1 MKTGRIKKQSF
12 TKFAFIAMAGL
23 VLWLG
28 WPIYGFVSNQFETAR
43 LPFGWVE
50 LQDNAPARQELYDD
64 TYRVAGNDSLL
75 LLADRR
81 SKIHAPSLSAAVAI
95 DGKLVWAGAVG
106 WQDVKA
112 DIAATPT
119 TVYRIGST
127 SKAVTATGLARL
139 VTLESFDL
147 DAPISTYSSDL
158 PNILWADLT
167 ASQLA
172 SHTAGLPGYEENTD
186 WIGFYKSLALTSHFN
201 NPKDALSM
209 FDGGELVYQPGSDFL
224 YSSYGTILLSAVM
237 QDASGTPYLKL
248 MNETVFAPL
257 GLHTIEPDT
266 ERNNMKHRAVSY
278 QTKGRQI
285 KLWRFVDLSHKLAAG
300 GFVASPSDLA
310 RLGAAWLDD
319 DFIAPDVRDDFWEPV
334 RLTNGNVNIQDYAIG
349 WRRKSRT
356 IKGVGSLTH
365 LNHGGISKGSQTWLM
380 IVPEYG
386 ISIAISTNRRTD
398 VFFDFADIYENFLE
412 EFIPIIQ
419 NQRLENTKTD
429 MELYVYPPRGNV
441 KF

>member
-1 MKTGRIKKQSF
+1 METGRIKRLSF
-12 TKFAFIAMAGL
+12 AKLSLIVLAGL

-28 WPIYGFVSNQFETAR
+28 WPIYGFVSNQFEKAR

-50 LQDNAPARQELYDD
+50 LQDNSPAKQELYDD
-64 TYRVAGNDSLL
+64 IYLAAGNTSLA

-81 SKIHAPSLSAAVAI
+81 SKIQAPSLSAAVAI

-112 DIAATPT
+112 GIAATPS

-139 VTLESFDL
+139 VTAGSFDL
-147 DAPISTYSSDL
+147 DVPISTYAPDL
-158 PNILWADLT
+158 PNNSWAGLT
-167 ASQLA
+167 ARQLA

-201 NPKDALSM
+201 NPKAALSM
-209 FDGGELVYQPGSDFL
+209 FDSSGFVYSPGSDFL

-237 QDASGTPYLKL
+237 QEASGLPYLKL
-248 MNETVFAPL
+248 MDETVFSPL

-266 ERNNMKHRAVSY
+266 ARNNLEHRAVSY
-278 QTKGRQI
+278 QTKERQV
-285 KLWRFVDLSHKLAAG
+285 KPWRSVDLSHKLAAG

-310 RLGAAWLDD
+310 RLGTAWLDE
-319 DFIAPDVRDDFWEPV
+319 DFIAPDVRNDFWEPV
-334 RLTNGNVNIQDYAIG
+334 SLINGDVNIQDYAIG
-349 WRRKSRT
+349 WRRKSWT
-356 IKGVGSLTH
+356 IKSVGNVTH
-365 LNHGGISKGSQTWLM
+365 LNHGGISKGSQCWLM
-380 IVPEYG
+380 IVPEHG

-398 VFFDFADIYENFLE
+398 AFFDFADIYADLLE
-412 EFIPIIQ
+412 AFIPITQ
-419 NQRLENTKTD
+419 NLALENT
-429 MELYVYPPRGNV
+429 EN
-441 KF
+441 

>member
-1 MKTGRIKKQSF
+1 VKTGRIKKQSF
-12 TKFAFIAMAGL
+12 TKFAFIALAGL

-50 LQDNAPARQELYDD
+50 LQDNAPAGQQLYDEA
-64 TYRVAGNDSLL
+64 YLAAGNTSLL
-75 LLADRR
+75 RLIDRR

-112 DIAATPT
+112 GIAATPST
-119 TVYRIGST
+119 IYRIGST
-127 SKAVTATGLARL
+127 SKVVTATGLARL
-139 VTLESFDL
+139 VTSGNFDL
-147 DAPISTYSSDL
+147 DVPVSSYSPDLLNIS
-158 PNILWADLT
+158 WADLT
-167 ASQLA
+167 ARQLA

-186 WIGFYKSLALTSHFN
+186 WIGFYKSLALTSSFD

-209 FDGGELVYQPGSDFL
+209 FDGSELVYQPGSDFL

-237 QDASGTPYLKL
+237 QEASGLPYLSL
-248 MNETVFAPL
+248 MNETVFVPL
-257 GLHTIEPDT
+257 GLRTIEPDT
-266 ERNNMKHRAVSY
+266 ARNNMKHRAVSY
-278 QTKGRQI
+278 QTKGRQV
-285 KLWRFVDLSHKLAAG
+285 KPWRSADLSHKLAAG
-300 GFVASPSDLA
+300 GFVASPSDLV
-310 RLGAAWLDD
+310 RLGSAWLDE
-319 DFIAPDVRDDFWEPV
+319 DFIARNVRDDFWEPV

-365 LNHGGISKGSQTWLM
+365 LNHGGISKGSQAWLM

-386 ISIAISTNRRTD
+386 ISVAISTNRRTD

-412 EFIPIIQ
+412 EFIPAIQ
-419 NQRLENTKTD
+419 KQRLENT
-429 MELYVYPPRGNV
+429 EN
-441 KF
+441 

>member
-12 TKFAFIAMAGL
+12 TKLAFTALI
-23 VLWLG
+23 VLIIWLG

-50 LQDNAPARQELYDD
+50 LHDNAPDKQELYDD
-64 TYRVAGNDSLL
+64 AFLAAGNTSLL
-75 LLADRR
+75 LLIDRR
-81 SKIHAPSLSAAVAI
+81 SKIHAPSLSAAIAI
-95 DGKLVWAGAVG
+95 DGKLVWAAAVG

-139 VTLESFDL
+139 VTSGNFDL
-147 DAPISTYSSDL
+147 DVPISTYSPDL
-158 PNILWADLT
+158 PNVLWADLT
-167 ASQLA
+167 ARQLA

-186 WIGFYKSLALTSHFN
+186 WVGFYKSLALTSHFN
-201 NPKDALSM
+201 NPKDSLSM
-209 FDGGELVYQPGSDFL
+209 FDGAELVYRPGSDFL

-237 QDASGTPYLKL
+237 QDASGLPYLDL

-266 ERNNMKHRAVSY
+266 QRNNLEHRAVSY
-278 QTKGRQI
+278 QTKGRQV
-285 KLWRFVDLSHKLAAG
+285 KPWRSVDLSHKLAAG

-319 DFIAPDVRDDFWEPV
+319 DFITPDVRDDFWEPV
-334 RLTNGNVNIQDYAIG
+334 RLTNGNVNIQDYAVG

-356 IKGVGSLTH
+356 INTVGSITH
-365 LNHGGISKGSQTWLM
+365 LNHGGISKGSQFWFM

-386 ISIAISTNRRTD
+386 ISVAISTNRRTD
-398 VFFDFADIYENFLE
+398 AFFDFADIYENLLE

-419 NQRLENTKTD
+419 KLRLENTKTD
-429 MELYVYPPRGNV
+429 AGLQAIR
-441 KF
+441 K

>member
-12 TKFAFIAMAGL
+12 TKFAFIALAGL

-50 LQDNAPARQELYDD
+50 LQDNAPAGQQLYDEA
-64 TYRVAGNDSLL
+64 YLAAGNTSLL
-75 LLADRR
+75 RLIDRR

-112 DIAATPT
+112 GIAATPST
-119 TVYRIGST
+119 IYRIGST
-127 SKAVTATGLARL
+127 SKVVTATGLARL
-139 VTLESFDL
+139 VTSGNFDL
-147 DAPISTYSSDL
+147 DVPVSSYSPDLLNIS
-158 PNILWADLT
+158 WADLT
-167 ASQLA
+167 ARQLA

-186 WIGFYKSLALTSHFN
+186 WIGFYKSLALTSSFD

-209 FDGGELVYQPGSDFL
+209 FDGSELVYQPGSDFL

-237 QDASGTPYLKL
+237 QEASGLPYLSL
-248 MNETVFAPL
+248 MNETVFVPL
-257 GLHTIEPDT
+257 GLRTIEPDT
-266 ERNNMKHRAVSY
+266 ARNNMKHRAVSY
-278 QTKGRQI
+278 QTKGRQV
-285 KLWRFVDLSHKLAAG
+285 KPWRSADLSHKLAAG
-300 GFVASPSDLA
+300 GFVASPSDLV
-310 RLGAAWLDD
+310 RLGSAWLDE
-319 DFIAPDVRDDFWEPV
+319 DFIARNVRDDFWEPV

-365 LNHGGISKGSQTWLM
+365 LNHGGISKGSQAWLM

-386 ISIAISTNRRTD
+386 ISVAISTNRRTD

-412 EFIPIIQ
+412 EFIPAIQ
-419 NQRLENTKTD
+419 KQRLENT
-429 MELYVYPPRGNV
+429 EN
-441 KF
+441 